1 MSSDGCLINPK
12 NVDVVWGKLKKKP
25 NNIAEL
31 QSVLDIIGYFRWATS
46 NCSQIAKQ
54 LHDMLKTSDLTSR
67 SR

>member
-31 QSVLDIIGYFRWATS
+31 QSVLDITGYFRRATS
-46 NCSQIAKQ
+46 NCRQIAKQ